1 MAGIY
6 IHIPFCKKACHYCN
20 FHFSTTLHH
29 KLSLCIAITKEIS
42 LRANELLGQTIETVY
57 FGGGTPSILSPTELN
72 LILNALHQHFDLSQV
87 KEFTLEANPDDITE
101 DYLAYLKST
110 PINRLSIGI
119 QSFIASDL
127 QWMNRAHEVEQ
138 AVKALELAKAYGF
151 HSLNLDLMYGLPGLS
166 KQEWLDNMATAISF
180 EPEHISAYCLTVE
193 PKTALAVDIAKG
205 KIAPIE
211 EEIASM
217 QFQLLRE
224 ALSKAGYVHYEISN
238 FSKPQKM
245 ALHNTN
251 YWRGENY
258 LGLGP
263 AAHSFNGKERA
274 WNIANNPQ
282 YIKQIEKQQLPI
294 TIEQLTDANQFNEF
308 VMTGLRTMWGISL
321 DTLEQKFGSTRQ
333 KLLMKD
339 AERLLQQGKLI
350 IEDNSMKLSKE
361 QLFFADGIAAEL
373 FQLEE

>member
-29 KLSLCIAITKEIS
+29 KLSLCQAITKEIS

-57 FGGGTPSILSPTELN
+57 FGGGTPSLLSPTELN
-72 LILNALHQHFDLSQV
+72 LILDALQQHFDLSQV

-101 DYLAYLKST
+101 AYLEYLKST
-110 PINRLSIGI
+110 PINRLSLGI

-127 QWMNRAHEVEQ
+127 NWMNRAHQ
-138 AVKALELAKAYGF
+138 VKQSINALELAKAYGF
-151 HSLNLDLMYGLPGLS
+151 YSLNLDLMYGLPSLS
-166 KQEWLDNMATAISF
+166 EQEWLDNIATAIGF

-193 PKTALAVDIAKG
+193 PKTALASDIAKG
-205 KIAPIE
+205 KIAPLE
-211 EEIASM
+211 EELAST
-217 QFQLLRE
+217 QFDLLRQ

-238 FSKPQKM
+238 FSKPNKM
-245 ALHNTN
+245 AMHNTN

-274 WNIANNPQ
+274 WNVANNLQ
-282 YIKQIEKQQLPI
+282 YIKQIEQHKLPI
-294 TIEQLTDANQFNEF
+294 TIEHLTDANQLNEF
-308 VMTGLRTMWGISL
+308 VMTGLRTIWGISL
-321 DTLEQKFGSTRQ
+321 EELEQKFGSNRKKQ
-333 KLLMKD
+333 LMKD
-339 AERLLQQGKLI
+339 AEKLLNQGQLTLEGSILRLSQA
-350 IEDNSMKLSKE
+350 
-361 QLFFADGIAAEL
+361 QLFFADGIASEL
-373 FQLEE
+373 FQLD